1 MSSSSSAPILST
13 MSVAF
18 VSTVHRNASGSDSRA
33 FVESVFGSG
42 S

>member
-1 MSSSSSAPILST
+1 LPLEDFFIEYGKQD
-13 MSVAF
+13 
-18 VSTVHRNASGSDSRA
+18 RQPGE